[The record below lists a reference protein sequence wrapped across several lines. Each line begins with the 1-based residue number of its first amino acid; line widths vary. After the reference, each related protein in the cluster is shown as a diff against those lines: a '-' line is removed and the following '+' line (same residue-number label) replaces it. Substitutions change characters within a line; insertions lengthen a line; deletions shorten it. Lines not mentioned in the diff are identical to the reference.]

1 MAFGRTEISL
11 IGQLN
16 WAIGHGFFLSKNN
29 VKRLLTLL
37 QNHYLRGVVAG
48 ARER

>member
-11 IGQLN
+11 IGRLSR
-16 WAIGHGFFLSKNN
+16 AIGHGFFFSKNN
-29 VKRLLTLL
+29 VKRLALL
-37 QNHYLRGVVAG
+37 QNHYLRGVAAG

>member
-16 WAIGHGFFLSKNN
+16 RAIGHGFFFSKNN

-37 QNHYLRGVVAG
+37 QNHCLREVAAG